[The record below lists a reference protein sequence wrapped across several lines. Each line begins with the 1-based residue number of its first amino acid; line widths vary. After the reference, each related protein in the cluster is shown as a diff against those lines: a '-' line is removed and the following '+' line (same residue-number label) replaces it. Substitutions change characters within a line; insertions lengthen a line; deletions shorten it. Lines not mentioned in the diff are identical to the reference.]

1 MISNFIGIY
10 ISCLKTF
17 KNVHKF
23 LVCIYKELHKVQ

>member
-10 ISCLKTF
+10 IILKTF